1 MDCFNSVNS
10 VYLCNMKKI
19 ILDASAMELRLNR
32 MATQMLEQNVEAEK
46 IVLIGLHDRGYF
58 IAEGLKAKM
67 EKLGAQVQLLGL
79 HIDKTD
85 ALAHPIVLDG
95 DATAIANQTIIMV
108 DDVASS
114 GKTMFYAMQTLV
126 NIPIKKL
133 QVAVLV
139 DRQHKAFPIA
149 PDFVG
154 FSLSTTLQEHI
165 YVEIGA
171 SVTEPVAYIV

>member
-1 MDCFNSVNS
+1 
-10 VYLCNMKKI
+10 MKKI
-19 ILDASAMELRLNR
+19 ILDAAAMELRLNR

-46 IVLIGLHDRGYF
+46 IVLIGLHDRGYY
-58 IAEGLKAKM
+58 IAEGLKAKL
-67 EKLGAQVQLLGL
+67 ERLGATVELAGIR
-79 HIDKTD
+79 IDKEN
-85 ALAHPIVLDG
+85 ALAHPIVLEG
-95 DATAIANQTIIMV
+95 ESASLAGQTIILV

-114 GKTMFYAMQTLV
+114 GKTMFYALQTLV

-171 SVTEPVAYIV
+171 SVSEPVAYIV